1 MLLVTGFFTGNI
13 TTVVVAAGVATV
25 LGIAVVVP
33 LALLAAWLL
42 FLVGHGMATVERS
55 RYLAYTGL
63 DLVDPGPPLDGHN
76 AWTRFLGRFRS
87 PGRWREL
94 IYLLLR
100 LPVSTVLM
108 TLALVVWAGSV
119 ALVAL
124 PLYVDDL
131 PGGAAEFWLF
141 TIGPGPGAWL
151 AALVGVALLV
161 QLAPWVTVELAKADV
176 AFGRSLLAHGAAT
189 EIEQQVVRLETSRVA
204 ALDSAEAERRRIE
217 RDLHDGAQQRLIAA
231 AMDLG
236 VARERLVSDPEAG
249 RELVAHAHEEVK
261 AALRELRD
269 LVRGIHPVILED
281 RGLDAALSAVV
292 ARSPVPVELRVTA
305 SPRPSPA
312 VESAAYFIVCEALAN
327 VARHAAARHASVQ
340 IVVRDSVLR
349 IEVHDDGH
357 GGADPT
363 RGTGLTGLADRVA
376 ALGGTIAIDS
386 PSGGPTD
393 LRVEIPCAS

>member
-292 ARSPVPVELRVTA
+292 ARSPVPVQLRVTA

-340 IVVRDSVLR
+340 IVVHDSVLR